1 LHKRGRRLFFFSIAL
16 LIGVAAG
23 VSLGWTVNPLN
34 RSDVKPQ
41 QLRIDYQT
49 DYVLMVSELYQS
61 EADISR
67 AVARMAFLNDNA
79 PLETL
84 NLTINYAQ
92 ENNYAPDDITKM
104 LNLAAAITSL
114 LPASN

>member
-1 LHKRGRRLFFFSIAL
+1 MHKRGRRLFFFSIAI
-16 LIGVAAG
+16 LIGIAGG
-23 VSLGWTVNPLN
+23 VSLGCAVNPFN
-34 RSDVKPQ
+34 RSDAKPQ

-67 AVARMAFLNDNA
+67 AVVRMAFLNDNA

-92 ENNYAPDDITKM
+92 ENNYVPDDIIKM
-104 LNLAAAITSL
+104 LNLAAAVTSL
-114 LPASN
+114 